1 MARDT
6 QIEPDAWVS
15 GIVKALIDR
24 HGQMDIRLH
33 HVAMSIPGS
42 PLAVELN
49 GAVSVAVHLR
59 DLTDGERRA
68 HVSRNL
74 SELKER

>member
-15 GIVKALIDR
+15 GIVKALSDR
-24 HGQMDIRLH
+24 HGQMDIQLR
-33 HVAMSIPGS
+33 HVALSIPGS
-42 PLAVELN
+42 PLTVELN

-74 SELKER
+74 SELKGR